1 MPMKQIRTCP
11 LCKKNYTSLGTHL
24 KLKHKL
30 LDRKQRAPYLKQ
42 SLRDSRDSSAKRKE
56 TVPEMCEKEI
66 MFLKQECQL
75 RDDFLYLE
83 DNIVGLQLRAINTM
97 QSSTTN
103 VQTVREEVREMLM
116 PLYKMVRT
124 SLETIIYEPS
134 MQVKQCDSEVPEPK
148 RKRKKTTDVRFSGCG
163 MDFLKNGLVQ
173 CKKCLFTWDG
183 NAQHD
188 CPYEEEVKEE

>member
-1 MPMKQIRTCP
+1 MRTCP
-11 LCKKNYTSLGTHL
+11 LCEKGGIKYIGAHL
-24 KLKHKL
+24 KTKHNLVNAKE
-30 LDRKQRAPYLKQ
+30 RAPYLKQ
-42 SLRDSRDSSAKRKE
+42 SLRDSRDSSAKCKE
-56 TVPEMCEKEI
+56 TVPEMREKET
-66 MFLKQECQL
+66 MFQKQECQL

-103 VQTVREEVREMLM
+103 VQTVREEVREMLI
-116 PLYKMVRT
+116 PLYTMVRT
-124 SLETIIYEPS
+124 SLETIMYEPS

-173 CKKCLFTWDG
+173 CQKCLFTWDG